1 MSKVTKP
8 VKKKK
13 KPKNYY
19 FDQVVEN
26 AIIRYNKSDDARL
39 KNVIYNDLLACS
51 TYKTGLESAKNVSA
65 KTTLI
70 LGGEDM
76 LTPRRFC
83 EKLIASFSSPEIK
96 EIPSSGHSLMMEQPN
111 DVLNYLIQAL

>member
-26 AIIRYNKSDDARL
+26 AIIRYNKTDDARL
-39 KNVIYNDLLACS
+39 KNI
-51 TYKTGLESAKNVSA
+51 
-65 KTTLI
+65 
-70 LGGEDM
+70 GGEIICKV
-76 LTPRRFC
+76 F
-83 EKLIASFSSPEIK
+83 
-96 EIPSSGHSLMMEQPN
+96 
-111 DVLNYLIQAL
+111 

>member
-26 AIIRYNKSDDARL
+26 AIIRYNKKDDARL
-39 KNVIYNDLLACS
+39 KIKFIMNIYH
-51 TYKTGLESAKNVSA
+51 
-65 KTTLI
+65 
-70 LGGEDM
+70 M
-76 LTPRRFC
+76 HLTNLQRT
-83 EKLIASFSSPEIK
+83 
-96 EIPSSGHSLMMEQPN
+96 
-111 DVLNYLIQAL
+111 